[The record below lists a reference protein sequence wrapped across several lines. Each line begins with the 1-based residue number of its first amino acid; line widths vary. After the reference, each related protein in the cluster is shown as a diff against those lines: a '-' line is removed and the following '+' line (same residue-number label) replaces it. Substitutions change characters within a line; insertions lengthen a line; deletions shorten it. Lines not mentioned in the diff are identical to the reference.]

1 MFLTHLSL
9 QNFRSYTKSS
19 FDFTDNT
26 TVIIG
31 PNTAGKS
38 NLMEAIF
45 LLASGKSFRAEKK
58 EMMIKFGKEMARVK
72 GKIVSSSKPSPSEGE
87 GGGEGAT
94 LEVMLT
100 TGQVQGI
107 KTPLTRYLV
116 NDVPKRRVDFA
127 GILSAVLFAPSDL
140 EIIIDG
146 PSLRREFLNQVL
158 EQVSLEY
165 RQAFVQYEKGL
176 RQRNALLEI
185 IRETGNPSQY
195 RSGQGEQQLDY
206 WSELLI
212 RNGQILTKKRD
223 EFLSFAN
230 DAKKELFQFR
240 VEYDRSEISEKR
252 LEQYAREEVAA
263 ASTLVGPHRDD
274 FQVLMNSSS
283 SPSPS
288 RERAQGE
295 GADIRFFGSRG
306 QQRLAILQL
315 KLMQIDYIEKMRG
328 ERPLLLLDD
337 IFSELDEG
345 HIQHVLGIVDKQ
357 QTVLTTTHR
366 EFLSQRSL
374 RDMAVVELGESSKE
388 RSA

>member
-1 MFLTHLSL
+1 MFLSHLGL

-45 LLASGKSFRAEKK
+45 LLASGKSFRAERK
-58 EMMIKFGKEMARVK
+58 EMMIKFRREMARVK
-72 GKIVSSSKPSPSEGE
+72 GTASNAVEMVKVHEATSNVAKA
-87 GGGEGAT
+87 EGAVS

-146 PSLRREFLNQVL
+146 PSLRREFLNNVL

-165 RQAFVQYEKGL
+165 RQALVQYEKGL
-176 RQRNALLEI
+176 RQRNALLEMM
-185 IRETGNPSQY
+185 RETGK
-195 RSGQGEQQLDY
+195 RSPASYGVGRNAQQLSY
-206 WSELLI
+206 WSDLLI
-212 RNGQILTKKRD
+212 RYGQIIAR
-223 EFLSFAN
+223 EREAFLNFVNEQEKS
-230 DAKKELFQFR
+230 LFQFR

-252 LEQYAREEVAA
+252 LEQYAREEIAA

-274 FQVLMNSSS
+274 FSIRMHANGNSANESEL
-283 SPSPS
+283 
-288 RERAQGE
+288 R
-295 GADIRFFGSRG
+295 DVRFFGSRG

-315 KLMQIDYIEKMRG
+315 KLLQIYYIEKIRG

-337 IFSELDEG
+337 IFSELDES

-357 QTVLTTTHR
+357 QTILTTTHEEFITSYLKR
-366 EFLSQRSL
+366 EENTEIIHLTEHS
-374 RDMAVVELGESSKE
+374 
-388 RSA
+388 